1 MFSCFSINFSSNFHE
16 ICIKRLVRQVQKVPA
31 DDMDALLAAAEAA
44 GATAM
49 AEVATFFFSF
59 FFFDLGML
67 TLKVALR
74 SGMKHHETMVNH
86 DP

>member
-1 MFSCFSINFSSNFHE
+1 MTWMRFWQ
-16 ICIKRLVRQVQKVPA
+16 LQKLRAPQPWQRWQ
-31 DDMDALLAAAEAA
+31 L
-44 GATAM
+44 
-49 AEVATFFFSF
+49 FFFR

-86 DP
+86 DPWSTCHPRICLESRWF

>member
-1 MFSCFSINFSSNFHE
+1 MTWMRFWQ
-16 ICIKRLVRQVQKVPA
+16 LQKLRAPQPWQRWQ
-31 DDMDALLAAAEAA
+31 L
-44 GATAM
+44 
-49 AEVATFFFSF
+49 FFFR